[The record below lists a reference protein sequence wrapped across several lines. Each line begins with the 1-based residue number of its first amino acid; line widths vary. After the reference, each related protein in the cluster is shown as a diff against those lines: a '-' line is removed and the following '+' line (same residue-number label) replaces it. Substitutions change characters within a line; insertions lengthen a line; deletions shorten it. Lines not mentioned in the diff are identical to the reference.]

1 MAILPII
8 TAPDR
13 RLKVKSKPVDVV
25 DASVRKLLDDMLETM
40 YLAPGIG
47 LSAVQVGVTK
57 CLITV
62 DVSRDEEDDA
72 PLFLINPKIVEYSDR
87 IETYNEGCLSLPD
100 QFADLPRPEA
110 ITLDYLDYD
119 GAPQQLRADGL
130 LSRCIQHEID
140 HLKGRL
146 FVDHL
151 SAVKRGMILRKLEK
165 IRRQK
170 VTA

>member
-25 DASVRKLLDDMLETM
+25 DDAVRKLLDDMLETM

-110 ITLDYLDYD
+110 ITLDYQDYD

-130 LSRCIQHEID
+130 LSRCIQHEMD